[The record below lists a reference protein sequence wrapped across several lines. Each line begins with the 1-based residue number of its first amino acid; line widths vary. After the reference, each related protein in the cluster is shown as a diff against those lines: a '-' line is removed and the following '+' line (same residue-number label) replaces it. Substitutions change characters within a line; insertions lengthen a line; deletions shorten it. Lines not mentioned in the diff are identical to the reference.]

1 VSEATST
8 AATAADAKAPIAVA
22 VRQAG
27 LLRQIGQLLG
37 AVRSTAV
44 GTRLLQLASC
54 ILIAVLATAY
64 CQVRFNAWNK
74 AFFDALSRRDYKD
87 FIYQLGVFAVI
98 VSCLMILDVTQ
109 RWLRETMKVKLRE
122 GLVRD
127 LTGRWMMPRRAFW
140 LANAGE
146 MGVNPDQRM
155 TDDTTVLC
163 NLSIDLVMG
172 LLQATILFVSFA
184 GILWVLSEDF
194 SFRIGDADY
203 AVPGFMLWAAIL
215 YAGLGSLLSY
225 VVGRSLVARSAN
237 RYAREADLR
246 FTLVRINEHLDGISL
261 AAGEADERRRIEVSL
276 SEVMGAM
283 SRLVRGWTNLTWVT
297 AGFGWITQAAPILV
311 AAPLFFSGKI
321 SLGGLVA
328 AAAAFTQAQAALRW
342 FVDNFSVIADWR
354 ATLIRVAGFRHA
366 LIANEDQ
373 LDFGSRI
380 QYSQNADTRL
390 TISQLQLESPAG
402 RDMLQEA
409 HAEIVAG
416 DRVLISADAGTGKT
430 LLFRALAGLWP
441 WGSGAIGNPA
451 GETIFYM
458 PRGTPYL
465 PTGTLREILAYPTAV
480 SAFDEAAFAVALA
493 RLDLERL
500 VPMLDASRR
509 WDRELSQDE
518 QMSLAFARIVLQ
530 APRWVLIDDAF
541 GSLDNDTLL
550 QVVDLFGK
558 ELAQTTLI
566 HIGGAVQG
574 QEAMFG
580 KTLHLVK
587 ATPLPAAAGNT
598 TSAT

>member
-1 VSEATST
+1 MSD
-8 AATAADAKAPIAVA
+8 AAPPTVPSPAAAKAMLA
-22 VRQAG
+22 QAG
-27 LLRQIGQLLG
+27 LLKQIGQLLG
-37 AVRSTAV
+37 AVRASAV
-44 GTRLLQLASC
+44 GTRLMQLAGC
-54 ILIAVLATAY
+54 ILVAVLATAY

-74 AFFDALSRRDYKD
+74 AFFDALSRRDFKD

-98 VSCLMILDVTQ
+98 VACLMILDVTQ

-172 LLQATILFVSFA
+172 LLQATILFISFA

-194 SFRIGDADY
+194 SFRVGDSDY

-215 YAGLGSLLSY
+215 YAGFGSLLSY

-261 AAGEADERRRIEVSL
+261 AAGEADERRRIEASL

-283 SRLVRGWTNLTWVT
+283 NRLVLGWTNLTWVT

-354 ATLIRVAGFRHA
+354 ATLIRVSGFRQA

-380 QYSQNADTRL
+380 TYKQNSDERL
-390 TISQLQLESPAG
+390 TLSNLHLESPAG
-402 RDMLQEA
+402 RDMLQEP
-409 HAEIVAG
+409 HAEIAAG
-416 DRVLISADAGTGKT
+416 ERVLIVADAGTGKT

-441 WGSGAIGNPA
+441 WGSGEIANPA
-451 GETIFYM
+451 ASPIYYM

-465 PTGTLREILAYPTAV
+465 PTGSLREILAYPTAV
-480 SAFDEAAFAVALA
+480 SAHDEAAFAAALA

-500 VPMLDASRR
+500 VPMLDASKR

-541 GSLDNDTLL
+541 GSLDNDTLSR
-550 QVVDLFGK
+550 VVDLFDK
-558 ELAQTTLI
+558 ELAQTTLV
-566 HIGGAVQG
+566 HIGSAVQG
-574 QEAMFG
+574 HEAMFG
-580 KTLHLVK
+580 QTLHLVK
-587 ATPLPAAAGNT
+587 DAAAPRAAG
-598 TSAT
+598 SP